1 MFMQYRGGGVGHS
14 STREAT
20 NKFLHDRDRLD
31 VPDGDESIGGNVEED
46 EIEDEHRHQ
55 GGSCEEDECRPQ
67 DASDVDGEDDV
78 ANGGPTSG
86 GDDADGAAA
95 GDGNGF
101 GGDEE
106 DDYGYDNHGDDSDD
120 ENSEPEPDLADDA
133 LGPEDGEGESD
144 EMYLLG
150 FAAL

>member
-1 MFMQYRGGGVGHS
+1 MRYRGGGVGHS

-31 VPDGDESIGGNVEED
+31 LPNGLEGAEDDVED
-46 EIEDEHRHQ
+46 EISGLDEGEH
-55 GGSCEEDECRPQ
+55 GSGDEGERRPR
-67 DASDVDGEDDV
+67 DAGDVASEDDV
-78 ANGGPTSG
+78 PAM
-86 GDDADGAAA
+86 DDAAGHILDADEVDGTA
-95 GDGNGF
+95 GEANGF

-106 DDYGYDNHGDDSDD
+106 DDYGYKNHVDDNDSSA
-120 ENSEPEPDLADDA
+120 SEEEPDLADDA

-144 EMYLLG
+144 EMDLLG

>member
-1 MFMQYRGGGVGHS
+1 MRYRGGGVGHS

-31 VPDGDESIGGNVEED
+31 IPGHDGAEED
-46 EIEDEHRHQ
+46 VELKDEISGLDEGEHRYQ
-55 GGSCEEDECRPQ
+55 GGSRDENSERRPQ
-67 DASDVDGEDDV
+67 DAGEDDV
-78 ANGGPTSG
+78 DDMLGHILGGEE
-86 GDDADGAAA
+86 ADGTAE
-95 GDGNGF
+95 DENGF

-106 DDYGYDNHGDDSDD
+106 DDYGYKNHVDDDDDS
-120 ENSEPEPDLADDA
+120 ESEQEPDLADDA
-133 LGPEDGEGESD
+133 LGPEDGEGEGD